1 MSRYHHRPE
10 HKRGWDCIRK
20 RAIAAAGRRCS
31 RCGLPGRLEVRLEV
45 HHPTPLSHGGDNGQ
59 VLEVLCRN
67 CHFLQ
72 HNPPDPA
79 RRAWA
84 KFLQEEFAC

>member
-10 HKRGWDCIRK
+10 HKRGWTAIRA
-20 RAIAAAGRRCS
+20 RAIRAAGRRCT
-31 RCGLPGRLEVRLEV
+31 RCGFAGRLEV
-45 HHPTPLSHGGDNGQ
+45 HHPRPLSKGGDNDQ
-59 VLEVLCRN
+59 ALEVVCRV

-79 RRAWA
+79 RLAWA